1 YGPAFR
7 PLQRLIGQG
16 QRAWAQLQRPEGAND
31 WALLDGCFQA
41 VAATLDPQAAAG
53 QLLLPVGLEALWLQQ
68 LPLPDALECRVAL
81 RPSAEPAFVRADLEL
96 RSGGEV
102 IGWVRGFRL
111 RRLPRQA
118 LDWLFPQAPG
128 EADSAAELPPQ
139 SGWLVRA
146 AWEPLVEIATTSAV
160 SREAQPSGP
169 EAPQLHWPDPD
180 QPLEQALADLLAL
193 AQQGPS
199 QLWLVLEGQGPLQE
213 ALAAFV
219 RTAALERPASR
230 WFTLWL
236 PEGAR
241 RQRLPIPWGR
251 IAALAEQEP
260 ALAFDGQRLL
270 RQRLLPLPPE
280 RFRFATGSFG
290 MLESLAPAP
299 LPPQG
304 PAAGELEL
312 AVEAT
317 GLNFRDVLN
326 ALGLLRSYSRQLG
339 LDAAAQVPF
348 GGECVGRVVAVGEGV
363 DPALVGQRLLA
374 ALAVG
379 SLASHVV
386 CRAELCV
393 PLPAA
398 LTPEQGA
405 SLSTAFLTALYGLHT
420 LAQLQ
425 PGETVLIHAA
435 AGGVGQAALQVALRA
450 GARVYATAS
459 GPKQA
464 RLLEQGC
471 AAVFDSRSL
480 EFVEPLLAAT
490 GGRGVD
496 VVLNS
501 LKGEWVDATFEA
513 LAPGGRFVELGKIEI
528 WSRADAEERR
538 PDACY
543 LPFDLLEVAAAEPLL
558 VRGLLEQ
565 LLADLQAGVYTLLPL
580 KSFAIE
586 HTVEAFRLMAQA
598 RHVGKVVIRQPER
611 PAAAG
616 PLAIRADGTYL
627 ITGAFGGIG
636 LQLARWLAGQGAR
649 SLLLLARSA
658 ADPAAEAQLL
668 LRELAEQGVV
678 CTLLP
683 LDLAAP

>member
-1 YGPAFR
+1 MGTFVELGARPTLIGMGRQCLSDPQLQWWPSLRPGQGDWAVLLASLAGLHRQGFPIDWRAFHRPFPHRRVALPGYPFQRQRYWWQRRGEGEAPASLWLEHIKGPQGAPPSSAAAAPASRAAAAVLEPMALPGGQEQRFCTWLAEAAPADLADHRLRSQVVFPAAGFVQLALQALALRGEPLALAGLELDQPLRLAEQPTALQLVLGQRIEFHSEAPEGWRSHGSAERPLAPLEPGDGPALADSAPENADALALEGFYGALAGFGLCYGPAFR

-81 RPSAEPAFVRADLEL
+81 QPSAEPAFVRADLEL
-96 RSGGEV
+96 RSGEEV

-146 AWEPLVEIATTSAV
+146 AWEPLEEIAAE
-160 SREAQPSGP
+160 SREAPPSGP

-193 AQQGPS
+193 AQQGSS

-219 RTAALERPASR
+219 RTAALEKPASR

-270 RQRLLPLPPE
+270 RQRLLRLPPE

-348 GGECVGRVVAVGEGV
+348 GGECVGRVVAV
-363 DPALVGQRLLA
+363 
-374 ALAVG
+374 
-379 SLASHVV
+379 
-386 CRAELCV
+386 
-393 PLPAA
+393 
-398 LTPEQGA
+398 
-405 SLSTAFLTALYGLHT
+405 
-420 LAQLQ
+420 
-425 PGETVLIHAA
+425 
-435 AGGVGQAALQVALRA
+435 
-450 GARVYATAS
+450 
-459 GPKQA
+459 
-464 RLLEQGC
+464 
-471 AAVFDSRSL
+471 
-480 EFVEPLLAAT
+480 
-490 GGRGVD
+490 
-496 VVLNS
+496 
-501 LKGEWVDATFEA
+501 
-513 LAPGGRFVELGKIEI
+513 
-528 WSRADAEERR
+528 
-538 PDACY
+538 
-543 LPFDLLEVAAAEPLL
+543 
-558 VRGLLEQ
+558 
-565 LLADLQAGVYTLLPL
+565 
-580 KSFAIE
+580 
-586 HTVEAFRLMAQA
+586 
-598 RHVGKVVIRQPER
+598 
-611 PAAAG
+611 
-616 PLAIRADGTYL
+616 
-627 ITGAFGGIG
+627 
-636 LQLARWLAGQGAR
+636 
-649 SLLLLARSA
+649 
-658 ADPAAEAQLL
+658 
-668 LRELAEQGVV
+668 
-678 CTLLP
+678 
-683 LDLAAP
+683 

>member
-1 YGPAFR
+1 
-7 PLQRLIGQG
+7 
-16 QRAWAQLQRPEGAND
+16 
-31 WALLDGCFQA
+31 DGCFQA

-53 QLLLPVGLEALWLQQ
+53 QLLLPVGLEALWLRQ

-81 RPSAEPAFVRADLEL
+81 QPSAEPAFVRADLEL
-96 RSGGEV
+96 RSGGAV

-146 AWEPLVEIATTSAV
+146 AWELLEEIAATSAE

-169 EAPQLHWPDPD
+169 EAPQLHWSDPD

-193 AQQGPS
+193 AQQGPP

-219 RTAALERPASR
+219 RTAALEKPASR

-236 PEGAR
+236 PQGAR

-270 RQRLLPLPPE
+270 RQRLLRLPPE

-290 MLESLAPAP
+290 MLESLVPAP

-363 DPALVGQRLLA
+363 DPALLGQRLLA

-393 PLPAA
+393 PLPES

-405 SLSTAFLTALYGLHT
+405 SLSTAFLTALYGLQT

-425 PGETVLIHAA
+425 PGESVLIHAA

-480 EFVEPLLAAT
+480 EFEEPLLAAT

-501 LKGEWVDATFEA
+501 LKGEWVDASFEA

-528 WSRADAEERR
+528 WSRAEAEERR
-538 PDACY
+538 PDARY

-558 VRGLLEQ
+558 VR
-565 LLADLQAGVYTLLPL
+565 
-580 KSFAIE
+580 
-586 HTVEAFRLMAQA
+586 
-598 RHVGKVVIRQPER
+598 
-611 PAAAG
+611 
-616 PLAIRADGTYL
+616 
-627 ITGAFGGIG
+627 
-636 LQLARWLAGQGAR
+636 
-649 SLLLLARSA
+649 
-658 ADPAAEAQLL
+658 
-668 LRELAEQGVV
+668 
-678 CTLLP
+678 
-683 LDLAAP
+683 